1 MPPVCYNAV
10 IEQIRKEGLHLLTA
24 MLTACGIED
33 ADERE
38 LVQQLFFTYG
48 RRVKALARHILH
60 NEQDVEDAL
69 HDTFL
74 KIIRYRK
81 KFTDAD
87 PTETKRLIVILT
99 KSVCFNLYRRKKR
112 ECDLF
117 AAEDGEPDLQSAGE
131 IDAIEAFLARESAAR
146 LRDAINTLAAP
157 AREIVLLKY
166 YSDLSNTEIAALLG
180 IPASTVGTI
189 LWRSL
194 KKIKERTEAY
204 FCDNNG

>member
-1 MPPVCYNAV
+1 MLA
-10 IEQIRKEGLHLLTA
+10 A
-24 MLTACGIED
+24 MLTACGVDD

-48 RRVKALARHILH
+48 QRVKALAGRILR
-60 NEQDVEDAL
+60 NEQDAEDAL

-81 KFTDAD
+81 KFVGAD
-87 PTETKRLIVILT
+87 PAEIKRLIVILT

-117 AAEDGEPDLQSAGE
+117 AAEDGGPDWQDAGE

-146 LRDAINTLAAP
+146 LRDAINTLSAP

-166 YSDLSNTEIAALLG
+166 YSGFSNTEIAALLG
-180 IPASTVGTI
+180 LPASTVGTI

-194 KKIKERTEAY
+194 KKIRERTEAY

>member
-1 MPPVCYNAV
+1 MLA
-10 IEQIRKEGLHLLTA
+10 A
-24 MLTACGIED
+24 MLTACGVDD

-48 RRVKALARHILH
+48 RQVKALAGRILR
-60 NEQDVEDAL
+60 NEQDAEDAL

-81 KFTDAD
+81 KFVGAD
-87 PTETKRLIVILT
+87 PAEIKRLIVIIA
-99 KSVCFNLYRRKKR
+99 KSVCFNLYRRKKQ
-112 ECDLF
+112 ESACF
-117 AAEDGEPDLQSAGE
+117 AAADEDFGTPDADGM
-131 IDAIEAFLARESAAR
+131 DAIEAFLAHESAAR

-166 YSDLSNTEIAALLG
+166 YSGFSNTEIAALLG
-180 IPASTVGTI
+180 LPASTVGTI

-194 KKIKERTEAY
+194 KKIRERTEAY
-204 FCDNNG
+204 FCDSNG

>member
-1 MPPVCYNAV
+1 M
-10 IEQIRKEGLHLLTA
+10 LTA

-60 NEQDVEDAL
+60 NEQDVEDAM

-146 LRDAINTLAAP
+146 LR
-157 AREIVLLKY
+157 
-166 YSDLSNTEIAALLG
+166 
-180 IPASTVGTI
+180 STRCPPPRG
-189 LWRSL
+189 RS
-194 KKIKERTEAY
+194 
-204 FCDNNG
+204 CC